1 MELFHVA
8 KLLYLIIF
16 IMINLMLNIV
26 NLIVKLKNS
35 LKNLICNRNK
45 QRNYF
50 FNVTLDFLVRGLVP
64 LLFNES
70 LQFIFD
76 DEQVMNAI

>member
-1 MELFHVA
+1 MLPTFF
-8 KLLYLIIF
+8 IF
-16 IMINLMLNIV
+16 IYHQFDEHHV
-26 NLIVKLKNS
+26 NHIVKLKKFS
-35 LKNLICNRNK
+35 QEFDL
-45 QRNYF
+45 QFPNYF

-76 DEQVMNAI
+76 DEQVMNAIWEAAKAN